1 MVFAEDLGDRTFRY
15 LDSFYEGRQQLECTF
30 FSIPSM
36 LSNQLLAGGF
46 INPFLK
52 LAKEFSKMH
61 VSEHL
66 SPSVFIFLFALF
78 LLIRTDNSGED
89 RGVCDVLLTGLSILL
104 FICTFPLSLL
114 FTLKVRFY
122 CSKVTVSVGQ
132 IPVIIIIISHVC
144 KLYAWLTNYHYEL
157 SVFFFFYNTVVGFS
171 LSRREI
177 YYGS

>member
-1 MVFAEDLGDRTFRY
+1 MAKYVVKISGIHVFAEDLGDRTFRY
-15 LDSFYEGRQQLECTF
+15 LDSVYEGRQLECTF

-36 LSNQLLAGGF
+36 LFTQLLGGGF
-46 INPFLK
+46 INKFLN

-66 SPSVFIFLFALF
+66 SPSIFIFLFALF
-78 LLIRTDNSGED
+78 LLIPTDNSGED
-89 RGVCDVLLTGLSILL
+89 RGVCDILLTGLSILL

-132 IPVIIIIISHVC
+132 IPVIIIVISHVC
-144 KLYAWLTNYHYEL
+144 KLYAWLITIL
-157 SVFFFFYNTVVGFS
+157 
-171 LSRREI
+171 
-177 YYGS
+177 